1 MRLAALYCVWGDCG
15 DLLSHSLNNI
25 SGSVDGIVI
34 AYSETSNFGNHI
46 VDDYDFYKGATTL
59 TLSKVKEYKF
69 EPNGHNA
76 HQSECNKRNFALDKA
91 RQLGFTHFVML
102 DFDEFYERS
111 EFEKEWKRIE
121 QNDISGTVCR
131 TKVYFKKPTLTVG
144 FDHTLVPFIHKITP
158 SLQFQLN
165 SKTYPFAYDSAGNAH
180 IDPTRRLNISS
191 GVEWSDITMHHYSWL
206 RSDYNLKIEN
216 SAARNNLKRSS
227 IYSDLE
233 KAAPGVYN
241 EFYRAEL
248 QECDNIFNLP
258 EL

>member
-1 MRLAALYCVWGDCG
+1 MKLAAVYNIWGDT
-15 DLLSHSLNNI
+15 DMLKHSIANI
-25 SGSVDGIVI
+25 RPMVDVVIVI
-34 AYSETSNFGNHI
+34 YSVTSNFGNRC
-46 VDDYDFYKGATTL
+46 DRDGSNESYP
-59 TLSKVKEYKF
+59 F
-69 EPNGHNA
+69 EETPIWFFQCEPDLRIAPHHN
-76 HQSECNKRNFALDKA
+76 ECNKRNFGLNKA
-91 RQLGFTHFVML
+91 REYGVTHFVMM
-102 DFDEFYERS
+102 DADEFYERS